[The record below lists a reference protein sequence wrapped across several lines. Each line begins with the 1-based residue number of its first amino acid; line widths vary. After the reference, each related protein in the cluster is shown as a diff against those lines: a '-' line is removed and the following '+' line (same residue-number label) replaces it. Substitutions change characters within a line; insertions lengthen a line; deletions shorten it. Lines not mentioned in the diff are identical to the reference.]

1 MALLAGLDWFW
12 IPCLAAI
19 TCAGGGIMLD
29 IVTGREPRTFRG
41 VIYEEIAIIGGLFLM
56 AMLYLAD
63 YAGNVERFI
72 EMSIVLT
79 FLLVFTTRIV
89 IVRNN
94 WRAPRLIYQS
104 VNEDS

>member
-1 MALLAGLDWFW
+1 
-12 IPCLAAI
+12 
-19 TCAGGGIMLD
+19 MLD

-63 YAGNVERFI
+63 YAGKVERFI
-72 EMSIVLT
+72 EVSIVLT

-89 IVRNN
+89 IVRKN
-94 WRAPRLIYQS
+94 WQAPRLIYRS
-104 VNEDS
+104 VAEDP

>member
-1 MALLAGLDWFW
+1 MALLADLDWFW

-63 YAGNVERFI
+63 YVGNIERFI
-72 EMSIVLT
+72 EVSIALT

-89 IVRNN
+89 IVRRN
-94 WRAPRLIYQS
+94 WRAPRLIYQT
-104 VNEDS
+104 DTQDP